1 MTINPKNQVPVWSD
15 AANAFNN
22 GTLIFDQSIAKTTKF
37 GFLTTSPLSSHR
49 EHVRHG
55 RGREGLRKKMTKTE

>member
-1 MTINPKNQVPVWSD
+1 MWTMTINPKNQVPVWSD

-37 GFLTTSPLSSHR
+37 GFLTTSPFIPTGSTSDTAG
-49 EHVRHG
+49 E
-55 RGREGLRKKMTKTE
+55 EKA